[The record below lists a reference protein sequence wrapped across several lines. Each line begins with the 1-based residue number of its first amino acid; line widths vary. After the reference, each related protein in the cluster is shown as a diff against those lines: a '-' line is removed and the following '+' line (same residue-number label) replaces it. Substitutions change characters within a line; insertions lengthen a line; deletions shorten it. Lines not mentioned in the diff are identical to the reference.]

1 MIKKVSLISE
11 IPYQHLSWYFKPIK
25 FRQLLILLTSE
36 KSNFNPKKFK
46 SHHFLSTIHIITLLS
61 LSSHSLSLSLS
72 LSLHTVSLSLFPFSL
87 SLFARCLSLS
97 LSSRSLCVLLPAPSG
112 ATVRIASLSLTQP
125 HLRLLHCRTT
135 FSNLTPSEYH
145 CPTLIF
151 GHPISSSGFTSWVFL
166 LFFSLFFVCFI
177 FWYYLILFYFLAMWV
192 YFYLK
197 PNIDSVKWHKLIF
210 LSL

>member
-1 MIKKVSLISE
+1 
-11 IPYQHLSWYFKPIK
+11 
-25 FRQLLILLTSE
+25 
-36 KSNFNPKKFK
+36 
-46 SHHFLSTIHIITLLS
+46 
-61 LSSHSLSLSLS
+61 
-72 LSLHTVSLSLFPFSL
+72 LHTISLSLFPFSL
-87 SLFARCLSLS
+87 SLSLHVVSLS
-97 LSSRSLCVLLPAPSG
+97 LSSWSLCVLLPAPSG
-112 ATVRIASLSLTQP
+112 TTVCIANLSLTQP

-210 LSL
+210 LSLDRASLFPPLPLSLTTAPSPTPPISGSNLLKLSHLSHTAAHVSDSSHLKALPQVDACTWGIE